1 MSTLIHSDRM
11 VSSHLPRRT
20 RRVPYLTAGILRM
33 VGTALLWQQRRRTRT
48 QLQQLPP
55 HLLRDVGLTDDD
67 ARIEKN
73 KPFWR
78 P

>member
-20 RRVPYLTAGILRM
+20 RRVPYLTAAIARM
-33 VGTALLWQQRRRTRT
+33 VGTALLWQQRHRTRT
-48 QLQQLPP
+48 KLKHLPP
-55 HLLRDVGLTDDD
+55 YLLQDVGLSEDE
-67 ARIEKN
+67 ARIERN